1 MIWGN
6 SNNGSWRLGVDFI
19 VTQET
24 DTYIDIRA
32 ELWIWTKYATW
43 ERTNSL
49 TVGTIDGSWSY
60 SGSTYG
66 FSVTTNRAWSEN
78 NRARIWDS
86 TKRFDK
92 NYDGFNVNI
101 NASLTGVNYPN
112 TRFRESVSGSMWV
125 GRKNIGVP
133 DAPRNLHAT
142 WINDNTIT
150 LNWQNTNPY
159 SQSNP
164 YQTISVTVV
173 DENNG
178 NWYEIAAI
186 GIDESYTWRN
196 AEVDRSYIF
205 AVRPVNRQHSGDV
218 AYSNTVKTRPSATS
232 RPVIT
237 SSVSETIGDPS
248 TVNAKLIWGYPS
260 NRNLVPSSY
269 NVSWTGPTSGQTT
282 SSTREATIIGIKSD
296 SDYEFKVNAVS
307 TGDGTP
313 LTGPWSLPTKY
324 KTSSVPKTAPAVSIT
339 GTLIHGLI
347 EPRNTILS
355 LSWTRVASATAYRV
369 VGGESEMETSA
380 TSCDLAGLLPG
391 KSYSIKVFPI
401 NDIGTGPSSS
411 PVIFVA
417 PDIPSTPVISS
428 FYPTAT
434 GLRISISAALPN
446 GSNIFRYEYMITVGE
461 QIVTPWTRMLA
472 TSFDAP
478 VSTGRVYRLHVRAVN
493 SVGTGPEA
501 TMDSDQSGGY
511 VWIMKNGSL
520 VKKNIVT
527 VAGIA
532 PVRVYRDKN
541 WTLTV

>member
-218 AYSNTVKTRPSATS
+218 AYSNTVKTRPSAPGQ
-232 RPVIT
+232 PVVV
-237 SSVSETIGDPS
+237 SSISETAGDPS
-248 TVNAKLIWGYPS
+248 TVNAKLTWGYPS

-269 NVSWTGPTSGQTT
+269 TLSWTGPTNGQITVAGRE
-282 SSTREATIIGIKSD
+282 STVAELKSD

-313 LTGPWSLPTKY
+313 LTGPWSLPSRY
-324 KTSSVPKTAPAVSIT
+324 RTSSVPKAAPVVSIT
-339 GTLIHGLI
+339 GSLIYGLS
-347 EPRNTILS
+347 EPRKTTLS
-355 LSWTRVASATAYRV
+355 LSWTSVPGATAYKV
-369 VGGESEMETSA
+369 SGGESELETTA
-380 TSCDLAGLLPG
+380 NNGDLAGLIPG
-391 KSYSIKVFPI
+391 KTYTITVSPK
-401 NDIGTGPSSS
+401 NDIGTGPSSTS
-411 PVIFVA
+411 IVFVA
-417 PDIPSTPVISS
+417 PNLPSAPIITS
-428 FYPTAT
+428 FYPIAT
-434 GLRISISAALPN
+434 GLRIAISAAVSN
-446 GSNIFRYEYMITVGE
+446 GSNIFRYEYMIAAGE